1 MNQQERQEL
10 RNQMLE
16 LNKNQTHYKDCSKT
30 HLTCRIIRTI
40 DDYEFDLNMIDLT
53 DIMEEQ
59 GAPDWAKTVSGNI
72 LDIRDAA
79 QARLEEKEIPIN
91 WAGGK

>member
-1 MNQQERQEL
+1 
-10 RNQMLE
+10 
-16 LNKNQTHYKDCSKT
+16 
-30 HLTCRIIRTI
+30 
-40 DDYEFDLNMIDLT
+40 MIDLV

-59 GAPDWAKTVSGNI
+59 GAPDWVKTVSGHI